1 MEIYVNASTNVAGLN
16 DGVPVAF
23 GAIPTMTLT
32 RDATDTATTFVVS
45 TVAAAGDQRL
55 ETTKTIPLVLAGD
68 AWVVV
73 IVKGT
78 VGNSPHMFPVF
89 AYDLD
94 STENPSLETMT
105 VNTTSEDGV
114 RALGFT
120 NALYVDVDGGGFDPP
135 GVSCVDCP

>member
-94 STENPSLETMT
+94 STENPSLEAMI